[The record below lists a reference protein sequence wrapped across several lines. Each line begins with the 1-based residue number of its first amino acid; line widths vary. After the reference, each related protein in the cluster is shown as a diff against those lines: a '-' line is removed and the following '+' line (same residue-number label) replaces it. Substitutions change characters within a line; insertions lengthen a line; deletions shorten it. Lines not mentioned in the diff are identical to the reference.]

1 MRLPPRLQCAAD
13 LVPTGCRL
21 VDVGTDHAR
30 LPIWLLK
37 QGRVASVL
45 ATDLRKGPLQQAYG
59 NAVRYHVEGRI
70 QLRQCPGL
78 EGVSPE
84 EAEVITICGMGGETI
99 LHILENSP
107 WAREKKLILQPQSNP
122 ALLRRFLQA
131 NGYAI
136 ADETLCVDR
145 DYDYVIW
152 RVSGGTMPPLS
163 PGEAHAGRLCSW
175 VPDPNWKGYL
185 DRLTQ
190 KMSYELGF
198 LNQSVQE
205 KDFARRDD
213 LNAALLELR
222 ERKEHLPW

>member
-1 MRLPPRLQCAAD
+1 MQLPPRLQCAAD

-37 QGRVASVL
+37 QDRVRSVL
-45 ATDLRKGPLQQAYG
+45 ATDLRKGPLRQAHE
-59 NAVRYHVEGRI
+59 NAVRYHVEEQI
-70 QLRQCPGL
+70 HLRQCPGL

-107 WAREKKLILQPQSNP
+107 WAREKKLVLQPQSNL

-136 ADETLCVDR
+136 TDETLCVDR
-145 DYDYVIW
+145 GYDYVIW
-152 RVSGGTMPPLS
+152 RVSGGTMPQLS
-163 PGEAHAGRLCSW
+163 PGEAHAGCLCSW
-175 VPDPNWKGYL
+175 VPDPNWQGYL
-185 DRLTQ
+185 DRLTD
-190 KMSYELGF
+190 KMAYELGF
-198 LNQSVQE
+198 LNRSVQE

-213 LNAALLELR
+213 LNAALRELQ